1 MRFLDVCRNPEAEE
15 RPEHP
20 VPYLLVVQGNH
31 VAVRSSRVVVPLV
44 HPIEAGP
51 PIRDLMPVVE
61 VDGEAFVAMT
71 PQIAGVPVSDI
82 GPVVANLA
90 DARHAIRRAIDIL
103 AGDL

>member
-1 MRFLDVCRNPEAEE
+1 MRFLDVCRNPDADE
-15 RPEHP
+15 RPKHP

-44 HPIEAGP
+44 RQVEAGP

-61 VDGEAFVAMT
+61 VDGEALVAMT

-82 GPVVANLA
+82 GPVVANVA
-90 DARHAIRRAIDIL
+90 DAHHAIRRAIDVL
-103 AGDL
+103 TGDL